1 MKKPSVIDVTSGAR
15 VVIGTADV
23 VLFGQPPEII
33 KTLLQQKIRGF
44 NALVLTDVREKGGSL
59 TNNLEFLLYY
69 FLFLANGFS
78 EGRKLAI
85 VGDEA
90 AISQAL
96 RLLRLT
102 LTGPTAAELDAWGT
116 EPALKKEW
124 LQVADAL
131 ALQDASGSVIPV
143 EEFFDVRPFKKDVA
157 QLPEL
162 TIRHAGPDRY
172 EVDGEAGGVVIDL
185 AGDTRMAPPYEL
197 QRDYV
202 PGALV
207 KLGLEVLGG
216 ASGFTPD
223 EPCTGLALCHNGD
236 YILIDAMPFLD
247 EHLLARGISKNQVS
261 ALFLTHLH
269 DDHCTMFPLMLMPHI
284 VEVITTREIFNMAM
298 EKLGCALGWTTDAV
312 REHFTLFEVEPGV
325 EANYYGLKILPHVTV
340 HSIPTIGATFAEL
353 HHGHERQIC
362 IVGDNHSMGA
372 IRELQD
378 KGLVRAE
385 TVTTLQR
392 LYRDRFSLL
401 VADGGAG
408 AIHGDPEDARRSKSE
423 RVCYVHV
430 EELANEFDTTFSLA
444 VAGKRY
450 TIFDGDPVLYN
461 SQVGHYLAE
470 WLDKRVSNRW
480 LRSLL
485 AESEVRRYNT
495 DDVIVVQDTQ
505 HRDYVYLILTGYC
518 DVVQHDG
525 RQLDTIAQLQAGDLI
540 GEMAAITG
548 TGTRN
553 ASVVA
558 RTPVTVCVFPEETF
572 STFINAEGMAERL
585 RERWSLRLL
594 LGDLPCFTELTST
607 VLLRTSIIASE
618 IRLSEGTGRKLGP
631 EGWYLMLS
639 GKVRDGDGNVIEYD
653 REQLAEFGWRPFLE
667 PAETEVTALADSRF
681 VFFERDVFEARRL
694 QVPQL
699 NYYVRKYRAAQ
710 QPVAWQLGV
719 VSPR

>member
-1 MKKPSVIDVTSGAR
+1 MSNPSVIEVASGAR
-15 VVIGTADV
+15 VVVGAADV

-44 NALVLTDVREKGGSL
+44 NALVLTDIREKGGAL

-69 FLFLANGFS
+69 FLFLADGFK

-85 VGDEA
+85 AGDRA

-102 LTGPTAAELDAWGT
+102 LTGPVAAELDAWGT
-116 EPALKKEW
+116 DAELKNEW
-124 LQVADAL
+124 LQVANAL
-131 ALQDASGSVIPV
+131 ALQDPGGAAIPV
-143 EEFFDVRPFKKDVA
+143 EDFFHVRPFDDDVVK
-157 QLPEL
+157 LNEF
-162 TIRHAGPDRY
+162 TVRHTGQDRY
-172 EVDGEAGGVVIDL
+172 DVSDSAGSVAIDL
-185 AGDTRMAPPYEL
+185 SADSHMVPPYEL

-202 PGALV
+202 PGGLV

-247 EHLLARGISKNQVS
+247 EHLVARGIAKNQVA

-269 DDHCTMFPLMLMPHI
+269 DDHCTMFPLMLMPHV

-298 EKLGCALGWTTDAV
+298 DKLACALGWAVEVV
-312 REHFTLFEVEPGV
+312 REHFSLFEVEPGV
-325 EANYYGLKILPHVTV
+325 VANYYGLKILPHLTV
-340 HSIPTIGATFAEL
+340 HSIPTIGATFSRQ
-353 HHGHERQIC
+353 HHGRDRQIC
-362 IVGDNHSMGA
+362 IVGDNHSMTE
-372 IRELQD
+372 INKLQQQ
-378 KGLVRAE
+378 GLVRKE
-385 TVTTLQR
+385 TVATLQR
-392 LYRDRFSLL
+392 LYSDRFSLL

-408 AIHGDPEDARRSKSE
+408 AIHGDPEDALQSKSE

-450 TIFDGDPVLYN
+450 TIIEGDPVLYN

-485 AESEVRRYNT
+485 AESEIRRYNS
-495 DDVIVVQDTQ
+495 DDVIVVQDTA
-505 HRDYVYLILTGYC
+505 HRDYVYLMLTGYC

-525 RQLDTIAQLQAGDLI
+525 RQLNSIARLQAGDLI

-548 TGTRN
+548 SGARN

-558 RTPVTVCVFPEETF
+558 RTPVTVCVFPEQNF
-572 STFINAEGMAERL
+572 STFISAEGMAQRL
-585 RERWSLRLL
+585 HERWSLRLL
-594 LGDLPCFTELTST
+594 LGELPCFTELTST
-607 VLLRTSIIASE
+607 VLLRTSIIASA
-618 IRLSEGTGRKLGP
+618 IDLDEGEQRHLGE
-631 EGWYLMLS
+631 EGWYLMLA
-639 GKVRDGDGNVIEYD
+639 GKVRDAAGNVHEYNT
-653 REQLAEFGWRPFLE
+653 RQLTEFGWRPFLE
-667 PAETEVTALADSRF
+667 PVATQLTALADSRF
-681 VFFERDVFEARRL
+681 VFFEHDALEARL
-694 QVPQL
+694 LEVPQL

-710 QPVAWQLGV
+710 QPVSWKLGV
-719 VSPR
+719 VPPL